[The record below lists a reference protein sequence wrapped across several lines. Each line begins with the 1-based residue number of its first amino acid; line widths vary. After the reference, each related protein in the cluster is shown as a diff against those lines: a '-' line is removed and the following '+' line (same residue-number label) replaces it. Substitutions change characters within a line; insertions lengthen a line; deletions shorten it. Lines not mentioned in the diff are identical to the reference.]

1 MTISR
6 NAVWLSALFVTA
18 LLLLA
23 VSLSP
28 PAGRAE
34 EQTRALLNPVVNFLG
49 DLTRPIANLV
59 LHVGDVDNLSSENAL
74 LRLEVETLTSEL
86 ATLREQQQT
95 ATAIVSLLAST
106 QENSP
111 DPIVASVLVR
121 DSAPGRSEM
130 LIDKGAANGI
140 RLGQAV
146 IGPGGTLIGLI
157 IDVKESHAWIQL
169 LTANKSAIAVVA
181 QSSRTQGALVGTGTT
196 LQLELVERGRDIAI
210 DDILITSSLGGRLPS
225 GLLAGRVTSVE
236 SEPQDLFEVISVEP
250 LSDYQRIEHVLILT
264 NFHSPNRALE
274 EPR

>member
-1 MTISR
+1 
-6 NAVWLSALFVTA
+6 
-18 LLLLA
+18 
-23 VSLSP
+23 
-28 PAGRAE
+28 
-34 EQTRALLNPVVNFLG
+34 VNFLG

-210 DDILITSSLGGRLPS
+210 DDILITS
-225 GLLAGRVTSVE
+225 
-236 SEPQDLFEVISVEP
+236 
-250 LSDYQRIEHVLILT
+250 
-264 NFHSPNRALE
+264 
-274 EPR
+274 